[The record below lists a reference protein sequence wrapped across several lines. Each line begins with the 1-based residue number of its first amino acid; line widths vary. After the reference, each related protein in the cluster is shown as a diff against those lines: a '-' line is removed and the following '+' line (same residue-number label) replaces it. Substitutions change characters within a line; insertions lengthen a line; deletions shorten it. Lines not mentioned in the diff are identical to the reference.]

1 MPHDSRN
8 DSLERIRELPGP
20 GSYELFDTPI
30 KTQAPKAKFGRA
42 GRDNHSKSQNR
53 LPGPGEY
60 SHSDTLGCKLAIK
73 AWKNRLVLHLTEI
86 VLQAVPGVVVT

>member
-60 SHSDTLGCKLAIK
+60 SHSDTLVK
-73 AWKNRLVLHLTEI
+73 AGASHWTIGKAARDN
-86 VLQAVPGVVVT
+86 